1 MTSSVPGLWL
11 QEVKEGR
18 VVGTQKARSK
28 AQCILGTPGHISSEP
43 ICKYRAQVRAE
54 QRRDAVGMA
63 TSLFQ
68 VTARGTTM
76 LERGKQERDA
86 ISVREHQYSTGS

>member
-1 MTSSVPGLWL
+1 MTSSVPGLRP

-18 VVGTQKARSK
+18 VVGTEKDRSK
-28 AQCILGTPGHISSEP
+28 AQHISSEP
-43 ICKYRAQVRAE
+43 ICKYRAQVKAE
-54 QRRDAVGMA
+54 QRRDAVSTA

-86 ISVREHQYSTGS
+86 ISAREHQYSTGP